1 MKWGAFF
8 AIIITSAAA
17 HAIFMGRMMRKKSV
31 LALILIF
38 ALALS
43 FVAVFAACDD
53 ASKLETPTG
62 FTFNQATVTL
72 SWSPVEHAYSY
83 DVVVVNEKGEQVMAT
98 SVPASEDE
106 DGEPV
111 TPAQSLAEI
120 RGSGTYTVRVQA
132 LADRSELDVSGNP
145 LYKDSDVAEYSY
157 KRGVQFDNPQ
167 NVRAEFTQAGEGFG
181 IRVSFDAVEG
191 AADYT
196 INIMRGT
203 TVLSELSTG
212 LLSNFFETYTEKDSA
227 GNETTKRYDANP
239 DVYTVR
245 VRADAGE
252 GSGDLNSG
260 WSTTQVTISET
271 LDEPYISRL
280 VVTGATTQRIEW
292 GKVSNA
298 EELLVEAWKIG
309 EGESALDVLKKVN
322 EAGFAEE
329 ADYSYSRPATAS
341 SCSLSNLNIEEPGQ
355 YLLTVRAVGD
365 GEVYLSSGR
374 VNSVNA
380 EEATAESKL
389 VVVNMASSPVAA
401 EGMPEGGGVNVTA
414 TASNAATAEANAI
427 AKANGMV
434 DRVQIRFNE
443 EALENINLFK
453 IILSSVNTSSSN
465 SLSDITVEIRMEK
478 DEEKGWIIYGSDD
491 GDDYRG
497 ELTREGEGYVLTYD
511 LDRIFH
517 EEAEEGESEGAHL
530 QSSRNVYGRYFN
542 VKVQVGYY
550 ESHTYTISS
559 EDTPALVAARTQSIQ
574 TALDASYLS
583 YCMPSYDAA
592 SKTYTIR
599 EEVSEEGVGDA
610 SARAQ
615 FMYIQK
621 LMLEGDECEG
631 VTFVIG
637 EDIEFSSNAWLAV
650 ENGYTFKGTI
660 ESAEVDHSAQGD
672 GSDMRSGE
680 YIISDLTVVNAAKLQ
695 YSRSEEHGE
704 EVKDY
709 RFTQNYAMFPSFAGT
724 LSHVNFLDVTA
735 TDVQYSYTVKSESED
750 GGEAE
755 EKTEYRRVYSSA
767 AIAGEI
773 KSGARVEY
781 VFVSGS
787 LTGVNMSGALA
798 AVNSGEVIACESDV
812 SLTSTSYDGA
822 SEVYVGGLIG
832 KNAGKVSAS
841 AHRGSV
847 TATDNITTDSA
858 VGGFV
863 GYNSGTIVNSYATG
877 AVKGNGVAS
886 VGGFVGENATG
897 ASISS
902 SYFGTRYVSNAPGR
916 LNTVS
921 GTRSGGFVGNNAG
934 NIERAYAV
942 ASVNG
947 NTGAGGF
954 AAQNSGTIAASY
966 SVGRTVAGESRPAFI
981 EGEETPEGC
990 YMVDTSY
997 DHATISSLLS
1007 QLNEGL
1013 SSSFASA
1020 SAAQGFETP
1029 LVAGLLYGD
1038 RFEETITA
1046 NTTPTITATVGAGE
1060 SADIFGYNDLP
1071 VLEGYTAKVYVTDG
1085 PGRLGR
1091 TGTALVKYE
1100 MSGNGGVVSVLTLKI
1115 SM

>member
-1 MKWGAFF
+1 M
-8 AIIITSAAA
+8 
-17 HAIFMGRMMRKKSV
+17 
-31 LALILIF
+31 
-38 ALALS
+38 
-43 FVAVFAACDD
+43 
-53 ASKLETPTG
+53 
-62 FTFNQATVTL
+62 
-72 SWSPVEHAYSY
+72 
-83 DVVVVNEKGEQVMAT
+83 
-98 SVPASEDE
+98 
-106 DGEPV
+106 
-111 TPAQSLAEI
+111 
-120 RGSGTYTVRVQA
+120 
-132 LADRSELDVSGNP
+132 
-145 LYKDSDVAEYSY
+145 
-157 KRGVQFDNPQ
+157 
-167 NVRAEFTQAGEGFG
+167 
-181 IRVSFDAVEG
+181 
-191 AADYT
+191 
-196 INIMRGT
+196 
-203 TVLSELSTG
+203 
-212 LLSNFFETYTEKDSA
+212 
-227 GNETTKRYDANP
+227 
-239 DVYTVR
+239 
-245 VRADAGE
+245 
-252 GSGDLNSG
+252 
-260 WSTTQVTISET
+260 
-271 LDEPYISRL
+271 
-280 VVTGATTQRIEW
+280 
-292 GKVSNA
+292 
-298 EELLVEAWKIG
+298 
-309 EGESALDVLKKVN
+309 
-322 EAGFAEE
+322 
-329 ADYSYSRPATAS
+329 
-341 SCSLSNLNIEEPGQ
+341 
-355 YLLTVRAVGD
+355 
-365 GEVYLSSGR
+365 
-374 VNSVNA
+374 
-380 EEATAESKL
+380 
-389 VVVNMASSPVAA
+389 
-401 EGMPEGGGVNVTA
+401 
-414 TASNAATAEANAI
+414 
-427 AKANGMV
+427 
-434 DRVQIRFNE
+434 
-443 EALENINLFK
+443 
-453 IILSSVNTSSSN
+453 
-465 SLSDITVEIRMEK
+465 
-478 DEEKGWIIYGSDD
+478 
-491 GDDYRG
+491 
-497 ELTREGEGYVLTYD
+497 
-511 LDRIFH
+511 
-517 EEAEEGESEGAHL
+517 
-530 QSSRNVYGRYFN
+530 
-542 VKVQVGYY
+542 
-550 ESHTYTISS
+550 
-559 EDTPALVAARTQSIQ
+559 
-574 TALDASYLS
+574 
-583 YCMPSYDAA
+583 
-592 SKTYTIR
+592 
-599 EEVSEEGVGDA
+599 
-610 SARAQ
+610 
-615 FMYIQK
+615 
-621 LMLEGDECEG
+621 
-631 VTFVIG
+631 
-637 EDIEFSSNAWLAV
+637 
-650 ENGYTFKGTI
+650 
-660 ESAEVDHSAQGD
+660 
-672 GSDMRSGE
+672 
-680 YIISDLTVVNAAKLQ
+680 Q

-755 EKTEYRRVYSSA
+755 EKTEYRRVSSSA

-812 SLTSTSYDGA
+812 ALTATSYDGVI
-822 SEVYVGGLIG
+822 EVYVGGLIG

-863 GYNSGTIVNSYATG
+863 GYNSGTVVNSYATG

-886 VGGFVGENATG
+886 VGGFVGENAER

-934 NIERAYAV
+934 SIERAYAV

-947 NTGAGGF
+947 NTAAGGF

-981 EGEETPEGC
+981 AGAETPEGC

-1013 SSSFASA
+1013 ASSFASA

-1100 MSGNGGVVSVLTLKI
+1100 MSGNDGVVSVLTLKI